1 MNDKFK
7 NLPEMKFLWQDCK
20 RWLGLPLSFTKYY
33 LSEDRLFLERG
44 FLNTK
49 SDEVLLYRVR
59 DLSLRISLGQKILG
73 VGTICVS
80 STDQTIP
87 HLDLINI
94 KYPREV
100 KELIHQQVEKA
111 KEKRRMHSMEIMES
125 GGTDITAADH
135 AGMEEFDE

>member
-1 MNDKFK
+1 MKPIFK
-7 NLPEMKFLWQDCK
+7 NLPEAKILWSDCK
-20 RWLGLPLSFTKYY
+20 RWLGLPLTFTKYM

-80 STDQTIP
+80 SSDKTIP

-111 KEKRRMHSMEIMES
+111 KNARRMRTMEVMES
-125 GGTDITAADH
+125 GDVDITDADH
-135 AGMEEFDE
+135 EGMEEFDE